1 MVALGLEAADDFNS
15 RKKIRIIRAF
25 HFSGCL
31 CKPLGS
37 LKIFFNISPAITGNL
52 KAPKP

>member
-1 MVALGLEAADDFNS
+1 MVALGLMRFQAADDFNS

-31 CKPLGS
+31 
-37 LKIFFNISPAITGNL
+37 NR
-52 KAPKP
+52 